1 MARLAL
7 PRKPVVVA
15 VCLVVA
21 ALHFVTGPGYSGP
34 LRAFVNGYLIDL
46 LLPMA
51 MVLLLGLGLEN
62 VPALR
67 PAPVR
72 AGLVLAM
79 GVVVEGCQYFGIP
92 LFGRT
97 FDPLDLLMYLLGVTA
112 AVGIERLVFGAARPL
127 PEAK

>member
-1 MARLAL
+1 
-7 PRKPVVVA
+7 VVVA
-15 VCLVVA
+15 VCLVVG

-46 LLPMA
+46 LLRMD
-51 MVLLLGLGLEN
+51 VLLLGLGLET
-62 VPALR
+62 VSALR

-72 AGLVLAM
+72 AELVLAM

-112 AVGIERLVFGAARPL
+112 AVGFERLVFGAARPL

>member
-1 MARLAL
+1 MACLAL

-15 VCLVVA
+15 VCLVVG

-46 LLPMA
+46 LLRMD
-51 MVLLLGLGLEN
+51 VLLLGLGLET
-62 VPALR
+62 VSALR

-72 AGLVLAM
+72 AELVLAM

-112 AVGIERLVFGAARPL
+112 AVGFERLVFGAARPL

>member
-1 MARLAL
+1 
-7 PRKPVVVA
+7 VVVA
-15 VCLVVA
+15 VCLVVG

-34 LRAFVNGYLIDL
+34 VRAFVNGYLIDL

-72 AGLVLAM
+72 AGLVLAV
-79 GVVVEGCQYFGIP
+79 GVVVESCQYYGIP

-97 FDPLDLLMYLLGVTA
+97 FDPLDLLMYLLGVAA
-112 AVGIERLVFGAARPL
+112 AVGFERLMFGAARPV